1 MKLAALLTTIAISL
15 ASAQTTLAATFDS
28 EGLTPL
34 HRAAGE
40 GDIRKLKQLLVT
52 ESPLTLD
59 ARMGVSVLHKAVYSG
74 NAEAVKLVL
83 DHGGKAI
90 IDLQSPSNGNTPLH
104 DSLYFKGKDW
114 SVVNLLLSYGANV
127 RIKNRAGLAPI
138 ESAQLL
144 FKDTRLIKA
153 MQDAEHKFYPLSG
166 SEFMKALK
174 DNNIETV
181 KRLWKSN
188 PTFKLSDRDENGFTP
203 LIWASREGFIEIV
216 QFLLDEGANPNELDV
231 WMQANAGHKAGFWG
245 RAAVLKLLIDHGL
258 KIDARGGYNGYT
270 ALHDA
275 TVRGNSEVIKALLDA
290 GANCFIRGHDGK
302 TPYSIA
308 TEKQNQLVLSHPQ
321 CRR

>member
-1 MKLAALLTTIAISL
+1 MKLTSTFKTLVFGFSFATSAIG
-15 ASAQTTLAATFDS
+15 ATFDS

-40 GDIRKLKQLLVT
+40 GDVRKLKQLLAT
-52 ESPLTLD
+52 ESPLALD
-59 ARMGVSVLHKAVYSG
+59 EHMGVSVLHKAVYSG
-74 NAEAVKLVL
+74 NAVAVKLVL

-90 IDLQSPSNGNTPLH
+90 INLQSPSNGNTPLH

-114 SVVNLLLSYGANV
+114 SVVTLLLNYGANI

-138 ESAQLL
+138 ESGKLL
-144 FKDTRLIKA
+144 YKDARLQKA
-153 MQDAEHKFYPLSG
+153 MLDAEHKFYPLSG
-166 SEFMKALK
+166 SEFMKAIK
-174 DNNIETV
+174 ENNLEEV
-181 KRLWKSN
+181 KRIWTSH
-188 PTFKLSDRDENGFTP
+188 PAFKLSDHDENGFTP

-216 QFLLDEGANPNELDV
+216 RYLLDEGASPHELDE

-245 RAAVLKLLIDHGL
+245 RADVMKLLIDRGL

-275 TVRGNSEVIKALLDA
+275 TTRGHQDAIKVLLDS
-290 GANCFIRGHDGK
+290 GANCFIKGHDGK
-302 TPYSIA
+302 TPFSIA
-308 TEKQNQLVLSHPQ
+308 TEKQNRLALNHPQ